1 MLFAGAGYNVK
12 VYDILETQIASALV
26 DIKAQLNSLQESNML
41 RGGTTSDQQFALIS
55 GTNDLSEAV
64 TDAVYVQVCLLSPL
78 VLTMASEKT

>member
-64 TDAVYVQVCLLSPL
+64 TDAVYVQVCSLSSR
-78 VLTMASEKT
+78 VLYV

>member
-64 TDAVYVQVCLLSPL
+64 TDAVYVQVCSLSSL
-78 VLTMASEKT
+78 VLYV